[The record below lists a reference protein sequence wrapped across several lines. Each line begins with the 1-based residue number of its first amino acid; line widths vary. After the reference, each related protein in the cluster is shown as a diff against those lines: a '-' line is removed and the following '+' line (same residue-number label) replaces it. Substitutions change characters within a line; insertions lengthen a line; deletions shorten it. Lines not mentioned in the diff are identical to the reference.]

1 MPIDPVTTAAVI
13 GVGSQMIGGYL
24 QNQGAKE
31 TNAANLRIARETN
44 QFNAQQAQLNRD
56 YQTSMSNTQHQ
67 REVADLKK
75 AGLNPIL
82 AAQGGAGTPSGSVAT
97 GATATMENPMAGMAT
112 HARDLGMTVTDAIR
126 LRNELEASK
135 QQQNLA
141 KSQARRN
148 DAETA
153 ASVAELPYSKTK
165 GEAFKALGRIL
176 KKVEAG
182 YAGTAKDP
190 GLLDLPKMIQD
201 AWTDKVDR
209 DTQKKKMFL
218 KLNKKP

>member
-1 MPIDPVTTAAVI
+1 MDPVTAAAVI
-13 GVGSQMIGGYL
+13 GAGSQLIGGFM

-67 REVADLKK
+67 RQVADLKK

-82 AAQGGAGTPSGSVAT
+82 AAQGGAGTPSGSAAT
-97 GATATMENPMAGMAT
+97 GSTATMENPMAGMAT
-112 HARDLGMTVTDAIR
+112 HARDLGNTFTDAIR
-126 LRNELEASK
+126 LRNELENSK

-141 KSQARRN
+141 KSQVSRN

-153 ASVAELPYSKTK
+153 ISVAELPYSKVK

-176 KKVEAG
+176 KRVEAG
-182 YAGTAKDP
+182 YAGSAKDP
-190 GLLDLPKMIQD
+190 GLMDLPKMLNE
-201 AWTDKVDR
+201 AWEDYQNR
-209 DTQKKKMFL
+209 ATQKKKQFL

>member
-1 MPIDPVTTAAVI
+1 MDPITAAAVI
-13 GVGSQMIGGYL
+13 SAGSQAIGGYL

-31 TNAANLRIARETN
+31 TNASNLRIARETN

-112 HARDLGMTVTDAIR
+112 HARDLGNTLSDSIR
-126 LRNELEASK
+126 LRNELETSK

-190 GLLDLPKMIQD
+190 GLMDLPKMIQD